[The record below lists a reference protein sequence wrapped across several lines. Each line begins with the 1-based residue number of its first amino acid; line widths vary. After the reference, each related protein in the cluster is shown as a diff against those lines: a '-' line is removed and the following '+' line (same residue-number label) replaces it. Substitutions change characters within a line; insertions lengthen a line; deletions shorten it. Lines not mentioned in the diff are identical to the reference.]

1 MPCDNKWNNS
11 INKNTISIFPHF
23 HKNRNVILPPLCA
36 ADVHL
41 PKDDEIIIVCTCVR
55 THMRAYAWV
64 CVHARACVCCYPIW
78 IPGRTR
84 AQASLLQFTSIT
96 SYNPISHSID
106 PQNCCSP
113 EPAANTGIS
122 PHHFTTIVLYY
133 TKKPPFVSE
142 QTQPCWNMNYKCMA
156 NKKEGGKR
164 ERDGERDSD
173 REKWLVETSEKMTP
187 LQESIDQFL
196 SKGDVRHE
204 ITWQFEH

>member
-1 MPCDNKWNNS
+1 MLCDNKCNNS

-41 PKDDEIIIVCTCVR
+41 PKDDEIITAVCTVC
-55 THMRAYAWV
+55 AYQHVYMCV
-64 CVHARACVCCYPIW
+64 CVSARVCCYPIW

-133 TKKPPFVSE
+133 TKKPPF
-142 QTQPCWNMNYKCMA
+142 CLRA
-156 NKKEGGKR
+156 NSALLKYE
-164 ERDGERDSD
+164 
-173 REKWLVETSEKMTP
+173 L
-187 LQESIDQFL
+187 
-196 SKGDVRHE
+196 
-204 ITWQFEH
+204 

>member
-1 MPCDNKWNNS
+1 MWYYHSSVLLMCICLKMMKS
-11 INKNTISIFPHF
+11 
-23 HKNRNVILPPLCA
+23 LL
-36 ADVHL
+36 
-41 PKDDEIIIVCTCVR
+41 
-55 THMRAYAWV
+55 
-64 CVHARACVCCYPIW
+64 RACVCAHECLRIRACECVCCSPIW

-142 QTQPCWNMNYKCMA
+142 QTQPTEIWIINVWLI
-156 NKKEGGKR
+156 KEKGGK
-164 ERDGERDSD
+164 E
-173 REKWLVETSEKMTP
+173 REKGREL
-187 LQESIDQFL
+187 
-196 SKGDVRHE
+196 E
-204 ITWQFEH
+204 IERSGW

>member
-1 MPCDNKWNNS
+1 MHICLKMMKS
-11 INKNTISIFPHF
+11 
-23 HKNRNVILPPLCA
+23 LPRA
-36 ADVHL
+36 RV
-41 PKDDEIIIVCTCVR
+41 CVR
-55 THMRAYAWV
+55 AHHR
-64 CVHARACVCCYPIW
+64 PIW
-78 IPGRTR
+78 LPGCTH
-84 AQASLLQFTSIT
+84 AWASLLQFTSIT

-133 TKKPPFVSE
+133 TKTPSHTPPFFS
-142 QTQPCWNMNYKCMA
+142 QSKLRACSNMNYKCMA
-156 NKKEGGKR
+156 NKREKGERKEAREKV
-164 ERDGERDSD
+164 ERDRDG
-173 REKWLVETSEKMTP
+173 EKWLVETSEKMTP

>member
-1 MPCDNKWNNS
+1 MLCDNKWNNS
-11 INKNTISIFPHF
+11 INKNTISIFPQL
-23 HKNRNVILPPLCA
+23 HKKRNVILPPLCA

-41 PKDDEIIIVCTCVR
+41 PKDDEIIIVRMCVR
-55 THMRAYAWV
+55 MYV
-64 CVHARACVCCYPIW
+64 CACVRVLCYPIW

-156 NKKEGGKR
+156 NKREGGKQR
-164 ERDGERDSD
+164 ERERRGER
-173 REKWLVETSEKMTP
+173 
-187 LQESIDQFL
+187 
-196 SKGDVRHE
+196 
-204 ITWQFEH
+204 

>member
-1 MPCDNKWNNS
+1 MWYY
-11 INKNTISIFPHF
+11 
-23 HKNRNVILPPLCA
+23 LPSVLLMFICLKMMKSLLCA
-36 ADVHL
+36 R
-41 PKDDEIIIVCTCVR
+41 VCACMYVCVR
-55 THMRAYAWV
+55 AYV
-64 CVHARACVCCYPIW
+64 RVLCYPIW

-156 NKKEGGKR
+156 NKREGGKQR
-164 ERDGERDSD
+164 EREKGREIAIERSG
-173 REKWLVETSEKMTP
+173 W
-187 LQESIDQFL
+187 
-196 SKGDVRHE
+196 
-204 ITWQFEH
+204 